1 MRIAIVSPFPVSEVA
16 DLLGEESQTFISN
29 FANDRG
35 ISIASYVRGLL
46 DLGHEITVITS
57 DLNLE
62 VNLMV
67 LSGNNLKI
75 YIVPKREMTRARV
88 LDLYRKER
96 SAICELIDSL
106 DLDIVH
112 AHWTYEYAYAALQSK
127 KPLLITA
134 HDAPLTIFR
143 YLHNIFWIFH
153 VFLAFA
159 VRVKAQDIAFVSPSL
174 MNQWRTQMFWKGNS
188 YITPNISKLLR
199 TKAILKLDSERC
211 LAISDVGSYKNIKKL
226 LEAWPLVLDSN
237 KNAHLELIGYGLGID
252 GELFEWARRKG
263 FNQNINWNGFLPR
276 AAINKYLLEADI
288 LITPSLSES
297 FGLTAM
303 EAMSAGIPV
312 VGGINSGGIPY
323 VVGNGGLL
331 VDVRSSK
338 EIAEAIVTLLN
349 SPKLRLE
356 LGNNGIAR
364 VQEVF
369 SSEVVSSQLVDI
381 YKHIIR
387 SYGEAQIKY

>member
-1 MRIAIVSPFPVSEVA
+1 MSPFPVSEVA
-16 DLLGEESQTFISN
+16 DLLSEESQSLISN

-46 DLGHEITVITS
+46 DLGHDITVITS
-57 DLNLE
+57 DEKLK
-62 VNLMV
+62 VNLIV

-75 YIVPKREMTRARV
+75 YIVPKREVIRSRV

-96 SAICELIDSL
+96 LAIRELIESL

-112 AHWTYEYAYAALQSK
+112 AHWTYEYAYAALQSN

-134 HDAPLTIFR
+134 HDAPFTVFR
-143 YLHNIFWIFH
+143 YRHNIYWMFH
-153 VFLAFA
+153 VFLAFV
-159 VRVKAQDIAFVSPSL
+159 VRSKAQDIAFVSPSL
-174 MNQWRTQMFWKGNS
+174 MNQWQTQMFWTRNS
-188 YITPNISKLLR
+188 YLTPNISKLLR
-199 TKAILKLDSERC
+199 AKAILKLESERC
-211 LAISDVGSYKNIKKL
+211 LAISEAGTLKNIKKL

-237 KNAHLELIGYGLGID
+237 KNAHLDLIGYGLGID
-252 GELFEWARRKG
+252 GELFEWATRKG

-276 AAINKYLLEADI
+276 VAIDNFLLEADI

-331 VDVRSSK
+331 VDIRSAREISK
-338 EIAEAIVTLLN
+338 AIVTLLN
-349 SPKLRLE
+349 SPELRLE
-356 LGNNGIAR
+356 LGNNGIDR

-369 SSEVVSSQLVDI
+369 SPEVVSSQLVDI
-381 YKHIIR
+381 YEHIVR
-387 SYGEAQIKY
+387 SYGKV